1 MSAVLSPERADLGG
15 TLGRQLRAGLTES
28 RARSVAQFLA
38 HPNQSKLLHALA
50 RDVDA
55 TLTTAWQ
62 HFSMP
67 VEAALVAVGGYGRGE
82 LFPYSDVDVLILLPE
97 TADAA
102 MTARIEDLIGLLWDL
117 GIELGHSVRT
127 IGECVAE
134 ASRDITVQTS
144 LLEARHVAGS
154 RKLCTRLSQQ
164 VRTHLD
170 PRQFFRAKSLELQ
183 QRHAKYHDTAYALE
197 PNCKESPG
205 GLRDLQVILW
215 IARAAGLGG
224 SWAELAQDGLLTA
237 VEARQLRRNEQLL
250 KLIRIRL
257 HLIAKRR
264 EDRLVFDVQT
274 ALAESFGLA
283 PSGTRRASEV
293 LMQRYYWAAKTVTQL
308 NDIVLQN
315 IETRLFPAEQTEHH
329 QINDRFQ
336 VQGKLLDITRETVFQ
351 EDPGALLEAFAL
363 MQQHSEL
370 KGMSAR
376 TLRAL
381 WHGRTLIDA
390 PFRRDPNHRAQF
402 LSILQAPRGIVHELR
417 RMNQFSILGR
427 YLPVYRRIVGQ
438 MQHDLFHYYTV
449 DQHILMVVRNLRR
462 FTMVEFSHEYPLCSK
477 LMLNFPRHWLLYI
490 AALFHDIAKGRGGD
504 HSVLG
509 ERDARRF
516 CRDHRISTE
525 DSELVEF
532 LVREHL
538 TMSRIAQK
546 EDMSDPEVIREF
558 ALRVGNQRNL
568 NALYLLTVADIRGTS
583 PKVWNAWKGKLL
595 EDLYFRTLRALG
607 GAEVSAHAELVY
619 RQDAARRILSLYD
632 FDQNAVTRFWDQ
644 LDMAWLLRH
653 DAQDIAWITRSFA
666 LGADSDLPRVRA
678 RLSPLGEG
686 VQVAVYTPDQADLLA
701 RICEFFERHRFT
713 VLDARVHTTKRPKG
727 PNYALDTFHLADNG
741 IVHYRDLVG
750 RIQRGLT
757 DHLAAAAPL
766 SPASKGRLSR
776 QSQTYPITPT
786 VDLRPDDRGQY
797 YLLNLSSADR
807 AGLLYAILRVFAAH
821 RIHVQ
826 TAKITTL
833 GDRVEDFFL
842 VEGDAL
848 STNKSQIRFETELLE
863 TLAA

>member
-1 MSAVLSPERADLGG
+1 MSAVLTVDRAREGDS
-15 TLGRQLRAGLTES
+15 RSRELRAALLAR
-28 RARSVAQFLA
+28 RARTLA
-38 HPNQSKLLHALA
+38 AFEHRPNATHLLRGLC
-50 RDVDA
+50 RDVDVILA
-55 TLTTAWQ
+55 ACWRGCGLPGA
-62 HFSMP
+62 
-67 VEAALVAVGGYGRGE
+67 AALGAVGGYGRGE
-82 LFPYSDVDVLILLPE
+82 LFPYSDVDVLILLPGP
-97 TADAA
+97 ADTVMAS
-102 MTARIEDLIGLLWDL
+102 RIESLVGLLWDL

-127 IGECVAE
+127 VPECIAE
-134 ASRDITVQTS
+134 AGRDITVQTS
-144 LLEARHVAGS
+144 LLEARLIAGGRRLYGNLVEQVAE
-154 RKLCTRLSQQ
+154 
-164 VRTHLD
+164 HLD
-170 PRQFFRAKSLELQ
+170 PRQFFRSKSVELQ
-183 QRHAKYHDTAYALE
+183 QRHAKYQDTAYALE

-215 IARAAGLGG
+215 IARAAGLGH
-224 SWAELAQDGLLTA
+224 SWAELAHSGLLTA

-257 HLIAKRR
+257 HLIARRR
-264 EDRLVFDVQT
+264 EDRLVFDVQG
-274 ALAESFGLA
+274 ALAESFGFR

-315 IETRLFPAEQTEHH
+315 IETRLFPPDQSDNHVLNE
-329 QINDRFQ
+329 RFQ
-336 VQGKLLDITRETVFQ
+336 VQGKLLDIVDDHVFQ
-351 EDPGALLEAFAL
+351 RTPAALLEAFSL

-370 KGMSAR
+370 KGMTAR
-376 TLRAL
+376 TLREL
-381 WHGRTLIDA
+381 WHARTLIDA
-390 PFRRDPNHRAQF
+390 KYRHDPANRARF
-402 LSILQAPRGIVHELR
+402 LSLLQSPRGIVHELR

-477 LMLNFPRHWLLYI
+477 LMLNFPRHWLLYV

-504 HSVLG
+504 HSLLG
-509 ERDARRF
+509 EADARRF
-516 CRDHRISTE
+516 CKDHRIAPE
-525 DSELVEF
+525 DSQLVEF

-546 EDMSDPEVIREF
+546 GDMSDPEVIRDF
-558 ALRVGNQRNL
+558 AARMGDVRHL

-607 GAEVSAHAELVY
+607 GAKVSAHVELAY
-619 RQDAARRILSLYD
+619 RQDAARRILELYD
-632 FDQNAVTRFWDQ
+632 FDQDAVTRFWDQ
-644 LDMAWLLRH
+644 LDIAWLLRH

-666 LGADSDLPRVRA
+666 LGADSDMPRVRA

-686 VQVAVYTPDQADLLA
+686 LQVAVYTPDQADLLA
-701 RICEFFERHRFT
+701 RICEFFERHRFA
-713 VLDARVHTTKRPKG
+713 VLDARVHTTKRVKG

-741 IVHYRDLVG
+741 IAHYRDIIG

-766 SPASKGRLSR
+766 SPPAKGRLSR
-776 QSQTYPITPT
+776 QSLTYPITPT
-786 VDLRPDDRGQY
+786 VDLRADDRGQY

-821 RIHVQ
+821 RVNVQ

-842 VEGDAL
+842 VDGEGL
-848 STNKSQIRFETELLE
+848 SNTKAQFRFETDLLE

>member
-1 MSAVLSPERADLGG
+1 MSAVLSAEKSDQDAS
-15 TLGRQLRAGLTES
+15 LGRQLRLQLLERRRRSIATFEAQGNTSGLL
-28 RARSVAQFLA
+28 R
-38 HPNQSKLLHALA
+38 ALA
-50 RDVDA
+50 RDVDSVLA
-55 TLTTAWQ
+55 QCWRQ
-62 HFSMP
+62 WGMP
-67 VEAALVAVGGYGRGE
+67 AGAALVAVGGYGRGE
-82 LFPYSDVDVLILLPE
+82 LFPYSDVDVLIVLRAPPDPILE
-97 TADAA
+97 G
-102 MTARIEDLIGLLWDL
+102 RIERLIGLFWDL
-117 GIELGHSVRT
+117 GVELGHSVRT
-127 IGECVAE
+127 LAECGLEAE
-134 ASRDITVQTS
+134 RDITVQTS
-144 LLEARHVAGS
+144 LLEARYVAGS
-154 RKLCTRLSQQ
+154 RELFARLAEQ
-164 VRTHLD
+164 VRENLD

-183 QRHAKYHDTAYALE
+183 QRHARYHETAFALE

-215 IARAAGLGG
+215 ISRAAGLGR
-224 SWAELAQDGLLTA
+224 SWAELAQGGLLTP
-237 VEARQLRRNEQLL
+237 VEARLLRRNELLL

-257 HLIAKRR
+257 HLIAGRR

-274 ALAESFGLA
+274 TLAEMFGFR
-283 PSGTRRASEV
+283 PIGVRRASEV

-315 IETRLFPAEQTEHH
+315 IETRLFPAELGEPVQL
-329 QINDRFQ
+329 NARFQ
-336 VQGKLLDITRETVFQ
+336 IQGKLLDITYEEVFQ
-351 EDPGALLEAFAL
+351 NTPSALLEAFAL

-381 WHGRTLIDA
+381 WHARTLIDA
-390 PFRRDPNHRAQF
+390 KFRRDPAHREQF
-402 LSILQAPRGIVHELR
+402 LSLLKAPRGIVHELR

-427 YLPVYRRIVGQ
+427 YLPVFRRIIGQ

-477 LMLNFPRHWLLYI
+477 LMVNYARHWVLYV

-504 HSVLG
+504 HSLLG

-516 CRDHRISTE
+516 CRDHKISNE
-525 DSELVEF
+525 DSELIEF

-546 EDMSDPEVIREF
+546 EDMSDPEVIRDF
-558 ALRVGNQRNL
+558 AARVGDDRHL
-568 NALYLLTVADIRGTS
+568 NGLYLLTVADIRGTS

-607 GAEVSAHAELVY
+607 GGKVSAHAELAY
-619 RQDAARRILSLYD
+619 RQDTARRILSLYD
-632 FDQNAVTRFWDQ
+632 FDQEAVTRFWAQ
-644 LDMAWLLRH
+644 LDIAWLLRH

-666 LGADSDLPRVRA
+666 LGADTDTPRVRA

-686 VQVAVYTPDQADLLA
+686 LQVAVYTPDQPDLLA
-701 RICEFFERHRFT
+701 RICEFFERNRFA
-713 VLDARVHTTKRPKG
+713 VLDARVHTTKRNKG

-741 IVHYRDLVG
+741 VGHYRDVIG
-750 RIQRGLT
+750 NIQRGLAE
-757 DHLAAAAPL
+757 HLSLAAPL
-766 SPASKGRLSR
+766 SPPAKGRLSR
-776 QSQTYPITPT
+776 QSQSYPITPT

-797 YLLNLSSADR
+797 YLLTLSSADR
-807 AGLLYAILRVFAAH
+807 AGLLYAILRVFATH
-821 RIHVQ
+821 HVNVQ

-842 VEGDAL
+842 VDGEVL
-848 STNKSQIRFETELLE
+848 SNNKSQIRFETELLE
-863 TLAA
+863 TLSA